1 MKGEG
6 SLNEKKE
13 MKEGEKKSEEN
24 EERQRDTESK
34 NIFNEERSIDIGSRR
49 ATDMRCNR
57 RVILP
62 KDMTLKEEAM
72 LDVRKEAWLKPVDK
86 FIEKNC
92 DKVYVNDVNI
102 MLNKLA
108 IGSRYDKE
116 KEIIKVTEDDT
127 KEDIGMGRSESEV
140 TIRSI
145 KEVCETEY
153 YLLFTINFEEIG
165 SERRNL

>member
-24 EERQRDTESK
+24 EERQRDAESK

-49 ATDMRCNR
+49 AMDMRCNR

-62 KDMTLKEEAM
+62 KDMTPKEEAM
-72 LDVRKEAWLKPVDK
+72 LSVRKEAWLKPVDK

-92 DKVYVNDVNI
+92 DAKGNI
-102 MLNKLA
+102 
-108 IGSRYDKE
+108 KE
-116 KEIIKVTEDDT
+116 KNTTRIEGEGLKMLG
-127 KEDIGMGRSESEV
+127 KESRMAMP
-140 TIRSI
+140 
-145 KEVCETEY
+145 
-153 YLLFTINFEEIG
+153 
-165 SERRNL
+165 